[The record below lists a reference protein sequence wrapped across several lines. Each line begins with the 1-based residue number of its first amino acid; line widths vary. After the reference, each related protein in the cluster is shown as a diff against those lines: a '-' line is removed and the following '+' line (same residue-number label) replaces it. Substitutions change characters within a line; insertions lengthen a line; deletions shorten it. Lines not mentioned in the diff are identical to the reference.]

1 MHYKKTNGEK
11 IKIFGIPTADVYIK
25 GKQKPI
31 DKPKSPQYRYTDSI
45 YRLIQRLTLSC
56 GALIVKSF

>member
-11 IKIFGIPTADVYIK
+11 IKVFGIPTADVYIK

-31 DKPKSPQYRYTDSI
+31 DKLKSPQYIKNNKDI
-45 YRLIQRLTLSC
+45 PIQY
-56 GALIVKSF
+56 ID